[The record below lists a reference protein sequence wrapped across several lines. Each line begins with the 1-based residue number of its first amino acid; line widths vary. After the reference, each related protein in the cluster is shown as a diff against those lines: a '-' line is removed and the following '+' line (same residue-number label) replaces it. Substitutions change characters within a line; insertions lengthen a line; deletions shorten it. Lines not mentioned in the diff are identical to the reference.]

1 MYCQFHWIVHSDC
14 PFVLCIVLSV
24 SLDRP
29 FGIAPS
35 SCVLYC
41 QFHWIVHSGL
51 PLRPVYCTVSF
62 TGSSIRDCP
71 FVLCIVLS
79 VSLDRPFGIAPS
91 SCVLYCQFHWIVHS
105 GLPLRPVYCT
115 VSFTGLSL
123 RDCPFVLCIHWI
135 VHSGL
140 PLRPVYCT
148 VSFTGS
154 SIRDCPFVLCIV
166 LSVCQF
172 HWIVHSG
179 LPLRPVYC
187 TVSFTGSSIRDCPFV
202 LCIVL
207 SVSLDCPF
215 RIAPSSCVL
224 YCQFH
229 GIVHSGLPLRPV
241 YCTVSFTGL
250 GIVHS
255 GSSPCPF
262 VLSIVLSVSLDRP
275 FEITPSSCV
284 LYCQFHW
291 IVHSGLPLR
300 PVYCTV
306 SFTGSSIRDCPFV
319 LCIVLSVSLDC
330 PFGIAPSSCV
340 LYCQAHWIVHSGLPL
355 RPVYCTVSFTGSSIR
370 DCPFVLCIVLSV
382 RIVHGIVHSGLP
394 LRPVYCFVSFT
405 GLSIPDC
412 PFVLCIV
419 LSVSRDR
426 PFGIAHFVL
435 CIVLSVLL
443 DCPFGIAPSSCV
455 FEITPC
461 TVSFTWIVHSGLPF
475 RPVYCTVGIVSLDP
489 VSIRS
494 IIAPSSCVLYC
505 QFHWIVHSG
514 LPLRPVYC
522 TVSFTGLPLRPYSF
536 WIVHSLRPVYCT
548 VSFTG
553 SSIRDCPFV
562 LCIVLSVSLDCPFGI
577 APSSCVLYCLDRPF
591 TGSSIHWIG
600 LRLPLRPVYCTVS
613 FTGLSIRD
621 CPFVLCIVLSVSLD
635 RPFGPFVLCIV
646 LCQFHWDSG
655 LPLLLS
661 IPDCPFVL

>member
-1 MYCQFHWIVHSDC
+1 MYCHSLDCPFVLCIVLSVSLDCPFGIALCIELQFHWIWIAPSSCVLYCQFHWIVHSGLPLRPVYCTVSFTGSSIRDSLDRPPSSCVLYCQFHWIVHSGLPLRPVYCTVSFTGLSIRDCPFVLCIVLSVLLDRPFGIALSSCVLYCQFHWIVHSDC

-24 SLDRP
+24 SRDRP

-115 VSFTGLSL
+115 VSFTG
-123 RDCPFVLCIHWI
+123 
-135 VHSGL
+135 
-140 PLRPVYCT
+140 
-148 VSFTGS
+148 S

-166 LSVCQF
+166 LSVSLDCPFGIAPSSCVLYCQF
-172 HWIVHSG
+172 YLIVHSGLPFRPEYCTVSFTGSVHSG

-207 SVSLDCPF
+207 SVSLD
-215 RIAPSSCVL
+215 
-224 YCQFH
+224 
-229 GIVHSGLPLRPV
+229 
-241 YCTVSFTGL
+241 
-250 GIVHS
+250 
-255 GSSPCPF
+255 
-262 VLSIVLSVSLDRP
+262 RP
-275 FEITPSSCV
+275 FGIAPSSCV

-319 LCIVLSVSLDC
+319 LCIVLSV
-330 PFGIAPSSCV
+330 
-340 LYCQAHWIVHSGLPL
+340 
-355 RPVYCTVSFTGSSIR
+355 
-370 DCPFVLCIVLSV
+370 
-382 RIVHGIVHSGLP
+382 
-394 LRPVYCFVSFT
+394 FT

-426 PFGIAHFVL
+426 PFG
-435 CIVLSVLL
+435 
-443 DCPFGIAPSSCV
+443 
-455 FEITPC
+455 
-461 TVSFTWIVHSGLPF
+461 
-475 RPVYCTVGIVSLDP
+475 
-489 VSIRS
+489 
-494 IIAPSSCVLYC
+494 IAPSSCVLYC

-522 TVSFTGLPLRPYSF
+522 TVSFT
-536 WIVHSLRPVYCT
+536 
-548 VSFTG
+548 
-553 SSIRDCPFV
+553 
-562 LCIVLSVSLDCPFGI
+562 
-577 APSSCVLYCLDRPF
+577 
-591 TGSSIHWIG
+591 
-600 LRLPLRPVYCTVS
+600 
-613 FTGLSIRD
+613 
-621 CPFVLCIVLSVSLD
+621 
-635 RPFGPFVLCIV
+635 
-646 LCQFHWDSG
+646 
-655 LPLLLS
+655 
-661 IPDCPFVL
+661 